1 MKQDSRIPVRG
12 GPESVQDPHRSL
24 HSETG
29 ARAGEHPGRSGNPLV
44 KVAGL
49 AWLEF
54 EKPDLDR
61 AERFYTD
68 FGFTVADRTPETL
81 LLRGRQASTACLVV
95 RRGPRAR
102 FVGPAFQAAARDDL
116 DRLARG
122 TGGTVTAHWGGHT
135 VLLRDPSGY
144 PVRVVDG
151 VPDLAALPE
160 RAPLPMNFGN
170 SGSAP
175 VRANATQRPARQ
187 PAEIQRL
194 GHVAL
199 GTTRFREAL
208 DWHLDT
214 LGLIVSDFLY
224 LDGQRDR
231 GPVMAFIRC
240 DLGSVPS
247 DHHTLAMALMPQTG
261 YLHSAYQVA
270 DIDEVAASGE
280 YLRERGYRHAWGLGR
295 HIQGSQ
301 IFDYWRDPDRLMF
314 EHYTDGDMFDAT
326 MEPGWAPM
334 SVSGLAQW
342 GPKATAEFT
351 GTKDPRV
358 VVAAIKALRDKGNEI
373 DLAALRGL
381 IKAMGS

>member
-1 MKQDSRIPVRG
+1 MEQDTQTQ
-12 GPESVQDPHRSL
+12 VQDPHRSI

-29 ARAGEHPGRSGNPLV
+29 PRPGEHPGRSGNPLV

-61 AERFYTD
+61 AERFCTD
-68 FGFTVADRTPETL
+68 FGFSVADRTPDTL
-81 LLRGRQASTACLVV
+81 LLRGRWAAAACLVV
-95 RRGPRAR
+95 RRGPHAR
-102 FVGPAFQAAARDDL
+102 FVGPAFAAAARDDL

-122 TGGTVTAHWGGHT
+122 TGGTVTAHWGGQT

-144 PVRVVDG
+144 PVRVVHG

-160 RAPLPMNFGN
+160 RAPLPMNFGQ
-170 SGSAP
+170 SEADP
-175 VRANATQRPARQ
+175 VRANATQRPARR
-187 PAEIQRL
+187 PAEIERL
-194 GHVAL
+194 GHVVL
-199 GTTRFREAL
+199 GTTRFRQAL
-208 DWHLDT
+208 DWYLDT

-240 DLGSVPS
+240 DLGSVPA

-280 YLRERGYRHAWGLGR
+280 YLRERGYRHAWGLGLAHPGQPDLRLLARPGQGHVRALHRRRRVRRRDGARLGPDVGQRPGPVGPEGDGGVHR
-295 HIQGSQ
+295 HQGSARGRGGHQ
-301 IFDYWRDPDRLMF
+301 
-314 EHYTDGDMFDAT
+314 
-326 MEPGWAPM
+326 
-334 SVSGLAQW
+334 
-342 GPKATAEFT
+342 GPA
-351 GTKDPRV
+351 G
-358 VVAAIKALRDKGNEI
+358 
-373 DLAALRGL
+373 
-381 IKAMGS
+381 